1 MKDMASEN
9 ILEDLF
15 LREKPA
21 RILVGLKK
29 AKSTVYPTLLS
40 KEANCTYSHT
50 IKILNTF
57 MKLGLVEFDKEGRI
71 KKVKLTDSG
80 WEIAQNMEVLVR
92 KFGQMEQPIEKKD
105 AKKTLKA
112 KPEKQEKIQAKAEK
126 A

>member
-1 MKDMASEN
+1 MASEN

-50 IKILNTF
+50 IKILNLF
-57 MKLGLVEFDKEGRI
+57 MKYGIVEFDKKGRI
-71 KKVKLTDSG
+71 KMVKLTNSG

-92 KFGQMEQPIEKKD
+92 KFNQMEQSPERKD
-105 AKKTLKA
+105 AKKAAKA
-112 KPEKQEKIQAKAEK
+112 KPEKQDKVQAKAEK